1 MMTETPE
8 QNTNDEEN
16 QNIPVATPVFEDVQD
31 VQDVQEQT
39 QNSINDDIV
48 DLLHIHYKRYQIYA
62 KISLCI
68 ASSFGVLFIVLLA
81 LHLV

>member
-16 QNIPVATPVFEDVQD
+16 QNIPVATPVFEE

-48 DLLHIHYKRYQIYA
+48 DLLYIHYKRYQTYA

-68 ASSFGVLFIVLLA
+68 ACSFGILFIVLLA

>member
-16 QNIPVATPVFEDVQD
+16 QNIPVATPVFEE
-31 VQDVQEQT
+31 VQEQT

-48 DLLHIHYKRYQIYA
+48 NVLYIHYKRYQTYA

-68 ASSFGVLFIVLLA
+68 ACSFGVLFIVLLA